1 MFTAQLICQASC
13 RQSDIV
19 RVFGVSSSSV
29 KRSVKKYDTGGIQAF
44 FAPRAVRTGGTVL
57 NQQVKAKAQELL
69 NLGQSRREVAK
80 QLDIKYDT
88 LRKAINQGRLSEPD
102 RQAKTN
108 CSDKSQRSL
117 NDAPAPIC

>member
-1 MFTAQLICQASC
+1 MFTAQLICQGQC
-13 RQSDIV
+13 KQSDII

-29 KRSVKKYDTGGIQAF
+29 KRSVKKYESGGIQAF

-57 NQQVKAKAQELL
+57 NKQAKAKAQELL

-80 QLDIKYDT
+80 QLGIKYDT

-102 RQAKTN
+102 PQAKTRPG
-108 CSDKSQRSL
+108 SKTAL
-117 NDAPAPIC
+117 LG